1 MENGLQ
7 VHWLYLAFALLM
19 LWYPRHLLRLG
30 QWRSKKRRHREALE
44 KFAQDGANDPDDK
57 SVKLRRELAKP
68 RNHLDY
74 LRGFAG
80 AAALWSFSFTAVGP
94 DAHTAMFW
102 LCVAASTVAFIIQT
116 TRFRARITFF
126 AAIFFAVGLS
136 IGMGN
141 YFSGA
146 MAFLLT
152 CAINP
157 VIPTPRM
164 FLTIYALLLLPF
176 NWLLGGGGELALVN
190 SGILLL
196 PPLLSLLAKR
206 PMVIFT
212 RKRNLTW

>member
-1 MENGLQ
+1 MQNGLQ
-7 VHWLYLAFALLM
+7 VHWLYLLLALLL

-30 QWRSKKRRHREALE
+30 KWRSDKRRHREALE
-44 KFAQDGANDPDDK
+44 KFAQEGAVDPDDK
-57 SVKLRRELAKP
+57 SVKLRRELGKL

-80 AAALWSFSFTAVGP
+80 TASLWSFSFTATGP
-94 DAHTAMFW
+94 DAH
-102 LCVAASTVAFIIQT
+102 LVALWVCIAVTTVGFLLQT
-116 TRFRARITFF
+116 TRMRQRITFF
-126 AAIFFAVGLS
+126 AAIFFAAGMS

-157 VIPTPRM
+157 VIPTPRL
-164 FLTIYALLLLPF
+164 FLTVYAFLLLPF
-176 NWLLGGGGELALVN
+176 NWLLGGGGTLALIN

-196 PPLLSLLAKR
+196 PPLLSLLLKR
-206 PMVIFT
+206 PMVIFA
-212 RKRNLTW
+212 RRRELTW